1 MLVVFVRTIIV
12 YFLVLFVMRIM
23 GKSEISQFQPFEFVI
38 ALMVA
43 DLASVPMQDPEMSL
57 LDGVISI
64 IALLIVH
71 IIISTVSIKSAK
83 INRLTSGSPAM
94 LINKGQLDMSE
105 LEKQQITIKELQER
119 LRQNDYPYI
128 EDVYYAILETSG
140 DVSIIEKA
148 EKQKVENTNGERGIQ
163 TSIVINKEI
172 DETNLKKIGKD
183 KKWVEAKLKQFNKKI
198 DDVILLCVDELDN
211 VVIFT

>member
-64 IALLIVH
+64 VALLIVH

-148 EKQKVENTNGERGIQ
+148 EKPKIANTNGERGIQ

-183 KKWVEAKLKQFNKKI
+183 RKWIDAKLKQFNKNI
-198 DDVILLCVDELDN
+198 DEVILLCVDELDN

>member
-183 KKWVEAKLKQFNKKI
+183 KKWVDDKLKQFNKKI